1 MFFEILN
8 LKFLSNK
15 SKLYKIYIKGKK
27 KIESELDILK
37 IMNQDE
43 INIIKRY
50 KVLERRSD
58 FQDFLM
64 SDRLNA

>member
-15 SKLYKIYIKGKK
+15 NKLYKIYIKGKK

-37 IMNQDE
+37 IMKKIRYINLYKKIFE
-43 INIIKRY
+43 ISK
-50 KVLERRSD
+50 
-58 FQDFLM
+58 
-64 SDRLNA
+64 